1 MLHAITKLSLV
12 TQIFIALILGIVVAF
27 VVPQSAPYLSI
38 LGELFIKALKSVAPI
53 LVFFLVIS
61 AITNYQPANN
71 QQIRYIFV
79 LYAIGTMLAA
89 SSAVVASLMFPSQLN
104 LQVAFDA
111 AAQPPSDVGQVLKGL
126 LVSFIDNP
134 VHALANANFIGV
146 LAWAIG
152 IGIAIRHANDTTKQ
166 VIRDFSNC
174 ISYIISLVIKCAPIG
189 IFGLVVVSIAEAG
202 VEAIKNYLHVLAILL
217 SCMLFVALV
226 INPLMVGMVIR
237 RNPYP
242 LVLTCLKDSGITAF
256 FTRSSA
262 ANIPVNLAL
271 ADRLGVDKSL
281 YSIAVPLGS
290 SINMAGA
297 AVTITVL
304 TMATVHTLGMHVD
317 LASMFLLCIVAAVC
331 ACGSAGV
338 AGGSLLLVPLACSMF
353 GISNDIAMQVVT
365 VGMVIS
371 ILQDSTETALNSS
384 TDVLFVIAAD
394 QAMKQKQG
402 MAIAQPE

>member
-1 MLHAITKLSLV
+1 MFRAITKLNLV
-12 TQIFIALILGIVVAF
+12 TQIFIALILGIIVAF
-27 VVPQSAPYLSI
+27 VFPQSASYVSI

-53 LVFFLVIS
+53 LVFVLVIS

-71 QQIRYIFV
+71 KQIRYIFI
-79 LYAIGTMLAA
+79 LYAIGTLLAA
-89 SSAVVASLMFPSQLN
+89 SSAVVASLLFPSELN
-104 LQVAFDA
+104 LKHAYDA
-111 AAQPPSDVGQVLKGL
+111 ATQPPSDVGQVLKGL
-126 LVSFIDNP
+126 LISFIDNP

-152 IGIAIRHANDTTKQ
+152 IGIAIRHASDTTKQ
-166 VIRDFSNC
+166 VIRDFSNS
-174 ISYIISLVIKCAPIG
+174 IAFIISLVIKCAPIG
-189 IFGLVVVSIAEAG
+189 IFGLVVVSIVEAG
-202 VEAIKNYLHVLAILL
+202 VDAIKNYLHVLLILL
-217 SCMLFVALV
+217 ATMAFVALV
-226 INPLMVGMVIR
+226 INPFMVALVIR

-271 ADRLGVDKSL
+271 ADRMGVDKSL

-297 AVTITVL
+297 AVTITIL
-304 TMATVHTLGMHVD
+304 TMATIHTLGMQVD
-317 LASMFLLCIVAAVC
+317 LFSMFLLCIVSALS
-331 ACGSAGV
+331 ACGVAGV
-338 AGGSLLLVPLACSMF
+338 AGGSLLLVPLACSLF
-353 GISNDIAMQVVT
+353 GISSDIAMQVVT

-402 MAIAQPE
+402 ISISE